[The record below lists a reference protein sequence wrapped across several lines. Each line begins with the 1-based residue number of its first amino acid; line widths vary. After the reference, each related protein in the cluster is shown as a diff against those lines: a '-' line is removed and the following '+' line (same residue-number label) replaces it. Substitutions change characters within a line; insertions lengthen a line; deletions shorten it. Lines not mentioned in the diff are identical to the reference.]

1 MCSNMRGFFCSNVVI
16 CSNLSKCTLVILAT
30 FRPYS
35 VISPEKKKLYMVLG
49 EKGFLVFLNKCP
61 NPGSAESLLKRVFA
75 RLA

>member
-49 EKGFLVFLNKCP
+49 KKGFLVFLNKCP